1 MHIFEMMRF
10 EALGQRGLVELRI
23 MTRARDRTD
32 VDEALD
38 VIGLQ
43 HRHKRLDRQCGVP
56 ESEDGTVRPMRFL
69 RWRMFAHDGC
79 SERAGGSLSSLLLL
93 GRPAGQRALPKRAR
107 SPPCGSAKK
116 QE

>member
-1 MHIFEMMRF
+1 
-10 EALGQRGLVELRI
+10 

-43 HRHKRLDRQCGVP
+43 PRHKRLDRQCGVP
-56 ESEDGTVRPMRFL
+56 ESEDGAVRPMRFL

-79 SERAGGSLSSLLLL
+79 SERAGCRINTIGL
-93 GRPAGQRALPKRAR
+93 PASTYPLHSACAASAVEQTDLPPMIKRKKRADNPAR
-107 SPPCGSAKK
+107 HPVMQGLQGK
-116 QE
+116 E

>member
-1 MHIFEMMRF
+1 
-10 EALGQRGLVELRI
+10 
-23 MTRARDRTD
+23 MTRTRDGTD

-56 ESEDGTVRPMRFL
+56 ESEEGAVRPMRFL

-79 SERAGGSLSSLLLL
+79 SERAGCRINTIGL
-93 GRPAGQRALPKRAR
+93 PASTYPLHSACADSAVGFAFGTALPTSTRPGR
-107 SPPCGSAKK
+107 SPGAGKRH
-116 QE
+116 